1 MTRKK
6 VFRTRNNVNFVPRAV
21 CLDGGR
27 LPKMALA
34 LAGGF
39 YNLIGHQSIIYHL
52 NVDVKKFPLCKL
64 SAIRS
69 YIALVKVGKDVIYRK
84 PPNISPGLIFVRKH
98 FLVGLYMG
106 RLIYGGAYIR
116 TRFCVNNINHL
127 LTLFLYNTRLIYK
140 EANVYIRVGLYS
152 EW

>member
-1 MTRKK
+1 M
-6 VFRTRNNVNFVPRAV
+6 
-21 CLDGGR
+21 D
-27 LPKMALA
+27 LA

-98 FLVGLYMG
+98 YLVGLYMG
-106 RLIYGGAYIR
+106 GRGVLYTGGLIYGQDFVLVI
-116 TRFCVNNINHL
+116 
-127 LTLFLYNTRLIYK
+127 LTIY
-140 EANVYIRVGLYS
+140 
-152 EW
+152 

>member
-6 VFRTRNNVNFVPRAV
+6 VFSTRSNVNFVPWAV
-21 CLDGGR
+21 SLDGGR
-27 LPKMALA
+27 LAKMALA

-69 YIALVKVGKDVIYRK
+69 YIALVKVRKDVIYRK

-106 RLIYGGAYIR
+106 RLIYGG
-116 TRFCVNNINHL
+116 
-127 LTLFLYNTRLIYK
+127 
-140 EANVYIRVGLYS
+140 GLYTDKILC
-152 EW
+152 

>member
-6 VFRTRNNVNFVPRAV
+6 VFRTSSNVNFVPRAV

-27 LPKMALA
+27 LAKMALA

-52 NVDVKKFPLCKL
+52 NADVKKFPLCKL

-84 PPNISPGLIFVRKH
+84 HPNISPGGLIH
-98 FLVGLYMG
+98 GE
-106 RLIYGGAYIR
+106 GAY
-116 TRFCVNNINHL
+116 NINHL
-127 LTLFLYNTRLIYK
+127 LTLFIYNTRLIYK
-140 EANVYIRVGLYS
+140 QA
-152 EW
+152 